1 MPGNRRSLIAVITTL
16 NEQVKILQ
24 GQDPA
29 AQHLGGR
36 GARGVVAG
44 VLRGRDSGQ
53 IGTRIGGK
61 GAVVPVL
68 GNRPVAQPAQQ
79 LVDRIQQVRGQLVG
93 RHGGSASYRIC
104 RDTAGQPVLG
114 DRGHGVAGMPGRVII
129 EPEGPAG
136 STG

>member
-44 VLRGRDSGQ
+44 VLR
-53 IGTRIGGK
+53 GGK